1 MVFMSKPDDDK
12 PARKSSKK
20 ASKKPSSSDW
30 STAARIG
37 AAVGSAAVAAALI
50 YAGRHKVKTLDD
62 FAAAKPKKG
71 QRYEFEPEDDDDH
84 SDEAGA

>member
-1 MVFMSKPDDDK
+1 MMSKTDDDK
-12 PARKSSKK
+12 PTKRSSKK
-20 ASKKPSSSDW
+20 AAKAAGSGDW

-37 AAVGSAAVAAALI
+37 AAVGSAAIAAALI